1 MSFRSAT
8 RLSTRLA
15 SASRAT
21 LTAQPAARRY
31 ASTTGPQKGGD
42 TTWMIG
48 SAVVFGSLGA
58 FLLLPSKASSHAAT
72 HSQEHAKVRA
82 EINES
87 APTVKQG
94 EAVQATDS
102 GKYSPK
108 TPDPSGIHKSADK
121 APSEIPVK
129 KDESKTMPEN
139 LIENDSLKPESKSG
153 GKDANEVAK
162 SQSSSE
168 DKQDAPGTEE
178 DEDNAAGKE
187 QGEPTQKEI
196 KDSILR
202 AERTNTPKAAMSEEA
217 KGHETQAE

>member
-15 SASRAT
+15 SRAT
-21 LTAQPAARRY
+21 LSAQPAARRY
-31 ASTTGPQKGGD
+31 ASTGPQKGGD

-58 FLLLPSKASSHAAT
+58 FLLLPSKAASHDAT

-94 EAVQATDS
+94 EPVQATETL
-102 GKYSPK
+102 KYSPK
-108 TPDPSGIHKSADK
+108 TPDPSGIHKDADK
-121 APSEIPVK
+121 SPNEIPVK

-139 LIENDSLKPESKSG
+139 LIEEDSLKPESKTG
-153 GKDANEVAK
+153 GKNANEVAK
-162 SQSSSE
+162 SQASGE
-168 DKQDAPGTEE
+168 DSQDAPGSE
-178 DEDNAAGKE
+178 DENENAAGKE
-187 QGEPTQKEI
+187 EGEPTQKEI

-217 KGHETQAE
+217 KGNDTQA